1 MKKNSAKDE
10 IKVVGID
17 LAKSVFHVHGV
28 DEHGR
33 IVVRK
38 RMGRDKLAAFMVQLP
53 PCLVGMEACG
63 GSNDWARK
71 LAAMGH
77 DVRLIS
83 PQFVKPYVKSNK
95 NDMAD
100 AAAICEAVSRPNMR
114 FVPIKSVEQQD
125 IQSLHRARSLAVSH
139 RTAQANQARGLL
151 MEYGIV
157 VAKSIA
163 ALRKGIPEIL
173 EDADNA
179 LSPMFRELL
188 CGLWDEFLRLDARV
202 AAYDAQIKHLSEQSE
217 VCTRLMTIPGIG
229 PMVSTALVAAVAD
242 GKAFKSG
249 REMAA
254 WLGLVPRQYS
264 TGGKPRLLGI
274 SKRGDVYLR
283 KLLIHGARAALRW
296 ADRKHDRRSRWVSEL
311 KERRGQNIAAV
322 ALANKTVRT
331 AWVLM
336 TRNEEYRTASATV

>member
-1 MKKNSAKDE
+1 
-10 IKVVGID
+10 
-17 LAKSVFHVHGV
+17 
-28 DEHGR
+28 
-33 IVVRK
+33 
-38 RMGRDKLAAFMVQLP
+38 MV
-53 PCLVGMEACG
+53 
-63 GSNDWARK
+63 
-71 LAAMGH
+71 
-77 DVRLIS
+77 
-83 PQFVKPYVKSNK
+83 
-95 NDMAD
+95 D

-125 IQSLHRARSLAVSH
+125 IQSLHRARSLAVGH
-139 RTAQANQARGLL
+139 RTAQANQMRGLL

-157 VAKSIA
+157 VARSVA

-179 LSPMFRELL
+179 LTPMFRELL
-188 CGLWDEFLRLDARV
+188 YGLWDEFLRLDTRIAKH
-202 AAYDAQIKHLSEQSE
+202 DAQIRQLSEQSD
-217 VCTRLMTIPGIG
+217 VCKRLMTIPGVG
-229 PMVSTALVAAVAD
+229 PMVSTALVAAVSD

-254 WLGLVPRQYS
+254 WLGLVPRQHS

-296 ADRKHDRRSRWVSEL
+296 ADRKQDRRSRWVSKL
-311 KERRGQNIAAV
+311 ANRRGQNIAAV

-336 TRNEEYRTASATV
+336 TRDEAYRTALASV

>member
-1 MKKNSAKDE
+1 MKDYNSNDV

-28 DEHGR
+28 NGHGQ
-33 IVVRK
+33 VAVRK
-38 RMGRDKLAAFMVQLP
+38 RMTRNKLAAFMAQLP

-63 GSNDWARK
+63 GSNVWARK
-71 LAAMGH
+71 FVAMGH

-139 RTAQANQARGLL
+139 RTAQANQMRGLL

-157 VAKSIA
+157 VAKSVA

-179 LSPMFRELL
+179 LTPMFRELL
-188 CGLWDEFLRLDARV
+188 CGFWDEFLRLDTRV
-202 AAYDAQIKHLSEQSE
+202 ARYDAQIKQLSEQSDI
-217 VCTRLMTIPGIG
+217 CKRLMTIPGIG
-229 PMVSTALVAAVAD
+229 PMVSTALVAAVSD

-254 WLGLVPRQYS
+254 WLGLVPRQHS

-322 ALANKTVRT
+322 ALANKSVRT
-331 AWVLM
+331 AWVLL
-336 TRNEEYRTASATV
+336 TRDEEYRTALTIV

>member
-28 DEHGR
+28 DEYGR

-139 RTAQANQARGLL
+139 RTAQANQTRGLL

>member
-1 MKKNSAKDE
+1 MKYNSAKDE

-33 IVVRK
+33 VAVRK
-38 RMGRDKLAAFMVQLP
+38 RMGRNKLAAFMVQLP

-139 RTAQANQARGLL
+139 RTAQANQTRGLL

-202 AAYDAQIKHLSEQSE
+202 AGYDAQIKYLSEQSD

-242 GKAFKSG
+242 GKSFKS
-249 REMAA
+249 
-254 WLGLVPRQYS
+254 
-264 TGGKPRLLGI
+264 
-274 SKRGDVYLR
+274 GDVYLR

-311 KERRGQNIAAV
+311 KDRRGQNIAAV